1 MIIHFERRFT
11 MKIKHFIPLSMAAI
25 TIMTATI
32 PVTTALASTGTNY
45 ATVFKT
51 DEKPVTHR
59 YSYVMSIDTGVY
71 PSASGTEYD
80 LNIQG
85 PNLVS
90 VSGTAV
96 LYKQSTSGTYTKIDS
111 EFLELEGNAIR
122 YTGYLKSS
130 GSGKYKIEFKGTAY
144 AADGSESIS
153 IRNYGSY

>member
-1 MIIHFERRFT
+1 

-32 PVTTALASTGTNY
+32 PVTTALASTGNDY
-45 ATVFKT
+45 ATVSKT
-51 DEKPVTHR
+51 DDRTVTPR
-59 YSYVMSIDTGVY
+59 YRYVLSIDTGVY

-96 LYKQSTSGTYTKIDS
+96 LYKQTASGTYTKIDS
-111 EFLELEGNAIR
+111 ESLRLEGNDIW

-130 GSGKYKIEFKGTAY
+130 GSGKYKIEFTGTAY